1 MKLNRRS
8 WLLAAPAALP
18 ASECVQVGPT
28 LTGIFEILAFDVT
41 GAPIAPVEFQ
51 YAPFEPPLR
60 FQLASVGP
68 SRIPYGRYVLNVRA
82 PGFWQTML
90 VASLSQPVTTVRVTL
105 GVGSCADPQSAALR
119 GTLRGFPS
127 PADLWVKAIPIRGAA
142 GAEARVTPS
151 GYFLLHDLALTEH
164 LLLVLRG
171 SQIIHH
177 QAVTVSTAPYTD
189 VQINLAR

>member
-1 MKLNRRS
+1 MKLKRRS
-8 WLLAAPAALP
+8 WLLAAPAALS
-18 ASECVQVGPT
+18 ADECVELGPT
-28 LTGIFEILAFDVT
+28 PTGMFEILAFDIT

-51 YAPFEPPLR
+51 YAPFSPPLR

-105 GVGSCADPQSAALR
+105 SVGGCGIPQSAALR
-119 GTLRGFPS
+119 GTLRGVPS
-127 PADLWVKAIPIRGAA
+127 PADLWVKAIPVRGAA

-151 GYFLLHDLALTEH
+151 GYFLLNDLALTEH

-177 QAVTVSTAPYTD
+177 QTVVVSTAPYTD
-189 VQINLAR
+189 VRIGLAL